1 MDRSTKVGD
10 AIILAGGFGTRLKS
24 VSGGVPKSLM
34 PVGDRV
40 FLDFVLDK
48 LVLAGL
54 SRVHLS
60 LHYKAE
66 AFLDL
71 VERRRHDIKI
81 ILHKEEEPMGTG
93 GAVNDVI
100 SAHDVSK
107 KFIVLNGDTYTNCD
121 PLKLWQAFQS
131 SDKLAMV
138 SLAEVQETSRYGA
151 VEFMNGRILGLA
163 EKNCK
168 GAGLINLGMY
178 AFSRRAFGDMA
189 GKFSLEFDLLPRLVA
204 DNELFGFT
212 FQKTNFIDIG
222 IPTDY
227 RKFCNLVADNHV

>member
-1 MDRSTKVGD
+1 MDRSVQVGD

-24 VSGGVPKSLM
+24 VSGGVPKPLM

-54 SRVHLS
+54 HRVYLS

-66 AFLDL
+66 AFFDL

-81 ILHKEEEPMGTG
+81 ILHEEEEPMGTG

-107 KFIVLNGDTYTNCD
+107 KFIVLNGDTNTNCD
-121 PLKLWQAFQS
+121 PLKFWQAFQS
-131 SDKLAMV
+131 SDKVAMV
-138 SLAEVQETSRYGA
+138 GLTEVQQTSRYGA
-151 VEFMNGRILGLA
+151 VELMDEKIIGLA
-163 EKNCK
+163 EKNRK

-178 AFSRRAFGDMA
+178 AFSRQAFDDIA
-189 GKFSLEFDLLPRLVA
+189 GKFSLESDLLPRLVA
-204 DNELFGFT
+204 VNELFGFT

-227 RKFCNLVADNHV
+227 HKFCNLVADNHV